1 MKIFVIGLVS
11 LVLFIVAMA
20 GQSIAK
26 IYKYKN
32 EKGGISFTDDQT
44 KIPEGNKENVET
56 IGGDAKS
63 PYQKISLIN
72 NHVIV
77 PVKITYKGK
86 TVEAKLLLDT
96 GASCCTIN
104 HDIANRLEIKDEN
117 TKFGIAQV
125 PGGILLPFDKIVVD
139 AIEAGPSRRSN
150 VEVGIMQTGSNFD
163 GLLGINYL
171 NEFNYKI
178 NISDQSITWF

>member
-1 MKIFVIGLVS
+1 MKIFAIGLVS
-11 LVLFIVAMA
+11 LVVFIVAMA

-44 KIPEGNKENVET
+44 KIPEGNKEDVEI

-77 PVKITYKGK
+77 PVKISYKGK

-104 HDIANRLEIKDEN
+104 LDIANKLEIKDEN
-117 TKFGIAQV
+117 TKLGIAQV
-125 PGGILLPFDKIVVD
+125 PGGISFPFGMAVVD
-139 AIEAGPSRRSN
+139 SIEAGPNRMLN
-150 VEVGIMQTGSNFD
+150 VEVGIMQTDFD
-163 GLLGINYL
+163 GLLGVNYL
-171 NEFNYKI
+171 NKFNYKI